1 MSNPEGTASRESDFP
16 RRTAAALLPAAWS
29 RLLPAQCLPLSG
41 PTTGCSAVMEGRG
54 PQNLPWGR
62 VLPSGTALLQE
73 LLLGCSPCMET
84 AWGRAGWMLEVLSST
99 VDTCQKPLLVFS
111 LPRGV
116 FHQDGTTH
124 ELQNPTAQK
133 DPQPISSPAMSSHTS
148 TPEKPSHSRPCRAA
162 PTCRDE
168 EDAGTEDD
176 VVFALVE
183 LAGRHAQASEEQ
195 QTHAEDGEDAGCS
208 HCTCGTGSEAG
219 SVPSIAPARRLLASP
234 VPTPVPGKN
243 CCNATLGCCHGAW
256 GRPSTGPRYASLLVP
271 ELLCSELA
279 LEPSVSPANPAI
291 QASHH
296 KNSLN
301 PEFLFFFLLP
311 RLFLPVLPHSQR

>member
-1 MSNPEGTASRESDFP
+1 
-16 RRTAAALLPAAWS
+16 
-29 RLLPAQCLPLSG
+29 
-41 PTTGCSAVMEGRG
+41 
-54 PQNLPWGR
+54 
-62 VLPSGTALLQE
+62 
-73 LLLGCSPCMET
+73 
-84 AWGRAGWMLEVLSST
+84 MLEVLSST

-133 DPQPISSPAMSSHTS
+133 DPQPVSSPAMSSHTS

-279 LEPSVSPANPAI
+279 LEPSVSPANPTI

-301 PEFLFFFLLP
+301 PEFLFFFCFLGYFFQSCHTVSASNLP
-311 RLFLPVLPHSQR
+311 SHSQTHHPRVLAADVTLESGIAKPPSSHHAGKERYCQPQGLGTCPLGPQTITAALKVKNLQTNAPQVQQKVIF

>member
-1 MSNPEGTASRESDFP
+1 
-16 RRTAAALLPAAWS
+16 
-29 RLLPAQCLPLSG
+29 
-41 PTTGCSAVMEGRG
+41 
-54 PQNLPWGR
+54 
-62 VLPSGTALLQE
+62 
-73 LLLGCSPCMET
+73 
-84 AWGRAGWMLEVLSST
+84 MLEVLSST
-99 VDTCQKPLLVFS
+99 VATYQKPLLVFS

-133 DPQPISSPAMSSHTS
+133 DPQPISSSPMPSHTS
-148 TPEKPSHSRPCRAA
+148 TPEEPSRSRPRRAA

-168 EDAGTEDD
+168 EDAGAEDD

-219 SVPSIAPARRLLASP
+219 SVPPALLLCGGCWHLPRQCQCPERTVAMPHSVAATRDGGDP
-234 VPTPVPGKN
+234 ALVPTMHP
-243 CCNATLGCCHGAW
+243 
-256 GRPSTGPRYASLLVP
+256 LLVP

-291 QASHH
+291 QACYH

-301 PEFLFFFLLP
+301 PEFLFFF
-311 RLFLPVLPHSQR
+311 FAS